1 MGTLNGIIKILI
13 DNENNQKHQFEDLQN
28 KEIFFYAPTS
38 LQLQNNDLISFE
50 ISYFDDGRPYATKIR
65 IVKYGGV
72 RYTAHIEA
80 ITADI
85 LRCSVFNDENQ
96 SIDVAVNADL
106 CVNAVSD
113 ALLHGSQ
120 IEFSLFYDERS
131 STLTAQRI
139 ILNKR
144 QKTKSNMNIDVD
156 AMLNDI
162 DLTEDAKV
170 DKDEY
175 LIANN
180 PPDIVWIDDN
190 EQTYKTTKTSI
201 NYDRRMYISV
211 PFEVEEKLKSLSK
224 KLTELKPLNQFDRI
238 SDDRKENINNLQKE
252 CIFLLIRYFC
262 VKIIERR
269 CSVPSFIKLER
280 LYQRYFAQ
288 ICNEYMQARIDS
300 DEQLF
305 DQFIF
310 RLKEIEFSA
319 SNSVK
324 NKEQKQEN
332 DEQKNDDLIS
342 KKKKKKKKKKK
353 VFYLKKKKKKKK
365 KK

>member
-85 LRCSVFNDENQ
+85 LRCSVF
-96 SIDVAVNADL
+96 
-106 CVNAVSD
+106 
-113 ALLHGSQ
+113 
-120 IEFSLFYDERS
+120 YDERS
-131 STLTAQRI
+131 STWTAQRI

-211 PFEVEEKLKSLSK
+211 PFEVEERLKSLSK
-224 KLTELKPLNQFDRI
+224 RLTELKPLNQFDRI

-269 CSVPSFIKLER
+269 CSVP
-280 LYQRYFAQ
+280 
-288 ICNEYMQARIDS
+288 
-300 DEQLF
+300 
-305 DQFIF
+305 
-310 RLKEIEFSA
+310 
-319 SNSVK
+319 
-324 NKEQKQEN
+324 
-332 DEQKNDDLIS
+332 
-342 KKKKKKKKKKK
+342 
-353 VFYLKKKKKKKK
+353 
-365 KK
+365 